1 MTGTVFAGVGKWQGS
16 SPDVT
21 THGFFR
27 LRPGETEWQQLTVG
41 LPGNPEVRAIALHP
55 DDPHTVFAGTQAG
68 VYRSD
73 DGGDS
78 WRSLGLPGKL
88 QTVWSIALD
97 PRDAQTIFAGV
108 EGFAVWRTRD
118 GGASWRQLDVPT
130 PGGVAEMPFPTRV
143 VRIVIDPNAPD
154 TVYAGL
160 EVHGAVRSR
169 DGGDTWDD
177 ISAELLALARAND
190 HLKSGLV
197 TGDPVEGMMDTHAL
211 TISPAHPGAV
221 WLANRMGL
229 FRSDDEGGHWSELGI
244 GRFSPLTYAR
254 DVQVSPHD
262 PERFYAAFSIAAVSD
277 AGSLWRSDDG
287 AETWRRFDADLP
299 INSTL
304 MIIAQSPADPAR
316 VYCGARA
323 GQVFGTEDGGAT
335 WRDLPLPGGV
345 SGIYAMA
352 CV

>member
-1 MTGTVFAGVGKWQGS
+1 MTGTVFTGVGKWQGS

-27 LRPGETEWQQLTVG
+27 LRAGETDWQPLTAG
-41 LPGNPEVRAIALHP
+41 LPEHPEVRAIALHP
-55 DDPHTVFAGTQAG
+55 DNPDTLFAGTQAG
-68 VYRSD
+68 VCRSD

-78 WRSLGLPGKL
+78 WRSLGLPGPL

-97 PRDAQTIFAGV
+97 PRDPDAMFVGV

-118 GGASWRQLDVPT
+118 GGAAWQKLDVPT

-143 VRIVIDPNAPD
+143 VRIVLDPSDGD

-160 EVHGAVRSR
+160 EVHGVVRSR
-169 DGGDTWDD
+169 DGGDSWQD
-177 ISAELLALARAND
+177 ISGDLIALAKAND

-211 TISPAHPGAV
+211 TVSPAEPGSL

-229 FRSDDEGGHWSELGI
+229 FCSADHGSHWAELGI

-262 PERFYAAFSIAAVSD
+262 PQRYYAALSIAAVSD

-287 AETWRRFDADLP
+287 ARSWRRFDADLP

-304 MIIAQSPADPAR
+304 MIIAQSRSDPDT
-316 VYCGARA
+316 VWCGARA

-335 WRDLPLPGGV
+335 WRDQPLPAGT

-352 CV
+352 CG

>member
-1 MTGTVFAGVGKWQGS
+1 MPGTVYTGVGKWQGS
-16 SPDVT
+16 GPDVV

-27 LRPGETEWQQLTVG
+27 LRPGDRDWQPLAAG
-41 LPGNPEVRAIALHP
+41 LPADPEVRAIALHP
-55 DDPHTVFAGTQAG
+55 EDARIVFAGTQAG
-68 VYRSD
+68 IYCSD

-78 WRSLGLPGKL
+78 WFSLDLPGAL
-88 QTVWSIALD
+88 QTVWSIAFD
-97 PRDAQTIFAGV
+97 PRNPATLFVGV
-108 EGFAVWRTRD
+108 EGFAVWRSRD
-118 GGASWRQLDVPT
+118 GGANWTKLDVPT

-143 VRIVIDPNAPD
+143 VRIVVDPSDPD

-160 EVHGAVRSR
+160 EVHGVVRSR

-177 ISAELLALARAND
+177 ISGDLIALARAND
-190 HLKSGLV
+190 HLQSGLV

-211 TISPAHPGAV
+211 TVSPSWPGSV

-229 FRSDDEGGHWSELGI
+229 FASADRGDRWAELGI

-262 PERFYAAFSIAAVSD
+262 PQRFYAALSIAAVSD

-287 AETWRRFDADLP
+287 TQTWRRFDADLP

-304 MIIAQSPADPAR
+304 MIIAQSASDPDT
-316 VYCGARA
+316 VWCGARA
-323 GQVFGTEDGGAT
+323 GQVFGTEDGGAS
-335 WRDLPLPGGV
+335 WRDLPLPAGT

-352 CV
+352 CA